1 MLLSFDLGMKP
12 RFIPRT
18 MVDMITHH
26 DLSYVGVLNGKRVAT
41 THDRVVSRDR

>member
-1 MLLSFDLGMKP
+1 MLLSFDLGMEP
-12 RFIPRT
+12 CFIACT